1 MKMPDFYKWAKNL
14 IIRQQISINYASNKV
29 VDRTVNVLRNEIQIA
44 LKQAFDQGCHLG
56 RREGYEEGL
65 NRGWAIEQDK
75 DSSAIKQTLDNL
87 KKAFPNGFH
96 NPED

>member
-1 MKMPDFYKWAKNL
+1 MKIPEVVLPDFEVWADL
-14 IIRQQISINYASNKV
+14 IKDKPLGV
-29 VDRTVNVLRNEIQIA
+29 VKSA
-44 LKQAFDQGCHLG
+44 LKQVFYQGYHLG

-75 DSSAIKQTLDNL
+75 DSSAMRQTLDNL